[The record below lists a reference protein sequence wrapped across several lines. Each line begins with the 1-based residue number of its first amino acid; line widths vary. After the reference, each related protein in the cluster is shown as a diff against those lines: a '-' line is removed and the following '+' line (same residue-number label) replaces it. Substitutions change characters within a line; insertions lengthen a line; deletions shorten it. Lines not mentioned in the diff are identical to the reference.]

1 MNELPEP
8 STVLESLSF
17 LQTSLGITGE
27 DLVKVLAKFP
37 EALSC
42 PIMERMGPNVQRFQS
57 EWSMRGDVLKKA
69 IVRKPT
75 LLGLAIDC
83 SKMDSGSCQGQCSK
97 CWAAN

>member
-1 MNELPEP
+1 MNELPDP
-8 STVLESLSF
+8 GTLLESLSF
-17 LQTSLGITGE
+17 LQSSLDITGE
-27 DLVKVLAKFP
+27 DLVKVLSKFP

-42 PIMERMGPNVQRFQS
+42 SVEERLEPNVQRFES
-57 EWSMRGDVLKKA
+57 EWSMKGDVLKRA

-83 SKMDSGSCQGQCSK
+83 SKIGNGSCQGQCSK